1 MDMTRRIIE
10 AVARADLILCF
21 VGRVAFVVALLSLA
35 LLLVVLAV
43 RGTDPDLI
51 DYDKPGTDVTSEGSE
66 GYTEEW
72 YKWGD
77 GE

>member
-21 VGRVAFVVALLSLA
+21 VGRVVFVIALLSLA

-43 RGTDPDLI
+43 HGADPDLI
-51 DYDKPGTDVTSEGSE
+51 DYDKPGTDITSEGPE
-66 GYTEEW
+66 GYTKAWSE
-72 YKWGD
+72 WGD
-77 GE
+77 G